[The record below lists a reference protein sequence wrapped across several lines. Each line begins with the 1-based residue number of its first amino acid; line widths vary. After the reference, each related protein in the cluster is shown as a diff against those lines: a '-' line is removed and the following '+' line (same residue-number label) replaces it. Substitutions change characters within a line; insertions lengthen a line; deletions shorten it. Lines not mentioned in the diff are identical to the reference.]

1 MENFNMYNPVDKA
14 VINSY
19 NNALDTAADWFTS
32 YLGEGHT
39 IEDWVK
45 TGIGKFF
52 NELLEE

>member
-1 MENFNMYNPVDKA
+1 MYNPIDKA

-32 YLGEGHT
+32 YLGEGYT
-39 IEDWVK
+39 IDDWVK

-52 NELLEE
+52 NELLEK